1 MELQVNSPNKVI
13 VKQLESIIKNLEDAK
28 HCIWDDTD
36 ARTGINKAQA
46 IASTLKDLLSE

>member
-1 MELQVNSPNKVI
+1 MELQLNNPNKAI
-13 VKQLESIIKNLEDAK
+13 VKQLENIIKNLEDAK

-46 IASTLKDLLSE
+46 IAESLKIFLSE